1 MDNAETR
8 CDQVGVSAATPEA
21 ATVAVTSP
29 GGDLPDVGLVGR
41 TRPTESTFVT
51 ALDGTTGHPVSTG
64 VMGATS
70 HPPPSPEDS
79 VLASIARIEARFSGL
94 CERQERT
101 EDAMAVLMSARHTSG
116 TQRVPPTPVHFGG
129 IGPGSLFPSGDPAVI
144 HNRRNRRNEG
154 LESDSSEELERS
166 HAERHTRSTASGQR
180 EQQPGG
186 FSRYVASTG
195 GDGGGPSLPS
205 QEGSVPSLPEV
216 GPGTIPATLL
226 QALTTQITVRIMEKM
241 ESDEFAHQ
249 LARRLG
255 NQDAGED
262 IVNEVFRSV
271 LTPERYR
278 LDDRSPVV
286 TDVMRNTSHRAIRS
300 MQTLMKGVPMFGNP
314 NGRPLAVI
322 GFLSSFKAAA
332 DKALVNEGLAVEIL
346 PFFVDERVRGILRQ
360 TAPMP
365 GMRCVAF
372 GLPAP
377 HGPTPRG
384 PTPYR
389 EGAGRGDNEASDQD
403 PIPAQVAHRGTGS
416 ASTALL
422 APIQCSDDRF
432 AAVLSYETY
441 RLRNKKAKYGS
452 AEARKMGRK
461 TRDMKHSFAGYPPFR
476 GKEPLRI
483 FAWLRKFVKAC
494 NDNDV
499 TEGMA
504 LYAAPHFMTG
514 DAEVRY
520 TRVLPDSAGTAS
532 GAKVDSYPEA
542 VNWLLLTYAEP
553 HTLALAQ
560 DTFSRAIKEPDEPV
574 EAFASRLRALSELCG
589 NIHSEGTMKQQL
601 IQGPPEYVRTDAFV
615 FNTPSATYQQ
625 LATYTAGKVK
635 AAQDMARLGQPSS
648 SRGAYPLGKGPRHA
662 LRL

>member
-1 MDNAETR
+1 MADAPITR
-8 CDQVGVSAATPEA
+8 SRSVVASGIPSRSPILPADGQDVGP
-21 ATVAVTSP
+21 VAVSFS
-29 GGDLPDVGLVGR
+29 DLK
-41 TRPTESTFVT
+41 
-51 ALDGTTGHPVSTG
+51 
-64 VMGATS
+64 
-70 HPPPSPEDS
+70 
-79 VLASIARIEARFSGL
+79 
-94 CERQERT
+94 
-101 EDAMAVLMSARHTSG
+101 
-116 TQRVPPTPVHFGG
+116 
-129 IGPGSLFPSGDPAVI
+129 
-144 HNRRNRRNEG
+144 
-154 LESDSSEELERS
+154 
-166 HAERHTRSTASGQR
+166 
-180 EQQPGG
+180 
-186 FSRYVASTG
+186 
-195 GDGGGPSLPS
+195 
-205 QEGSVPSLPEV
+205 
-216 GPGTIPATLL
+216 ATL
-226 QALTTQITVRIMEKM
+226 
-241 ESDEFAHQ
+241 
-249 LARRLG
+249 
-255 NQDAGED
+255 ED
-262 IVNEVFRSV
+262 FRSQIIA
-271 LTPERYR
+271 
-278 LDDRSPVV
+278 D
-286 TDVMRNTSHRAIRS
+286 
-300 MQTLMKGVPMFGNP
+300 
-314 NGRPLAVI
+314 LA
-322 GFLSSFKAAA
+322 
-332 DKALVNEGLAVEIL
+332 
-346 PFFVDERVRGILRQ
+346 
-360 TAPMP
+360 
-365 GMRCVAF
+365 
-372 GLPAP
+372 
-377 HGPTPRG
+377 
-384 PTPYR
+384 
-389 EGAGRGDNEASDQD
+389 GASEASDQD

-461 TRDMKHSFAGYPPFR
+461 TRDMKHSFAGYPPFS

-601 IQGPPEYVRTDAFV
+601 IQGLPEYVRTDAFV

-648 SRGAYPLGKGPRHA
+648 SRGAYPLGKGPRRTDLLPASQKATKARELFVEQMRQLRGNPREATSGQRSGPSARVLA
-662 LRL
+662 LQAIYDGMEVLGECFPPELLEYQLGPSEDHEAKDADAGEC

>member
-1 MDNAETR
+1 MA
-8 CDQVGVSAATPEA
+8 
-21 ATVAVTSP
+21 
-29 GGDLPDVGLVGR
+29 
-41 TRPTESTFVT
+41 
-51 ALDGTTGHPVSTG
+51 
-64 VMGATS
+64 
-70 HPPPSPEDS
+70 
-79 VLASIARIEARFSGL
+79 
-94 CERQERT
+94 
-101 EDAMAVLMSARHTSG
+101 DA
-116 TQRVPPTPVHFGG
+116 P
-129 IGPGSLFPSGDPAVI
+129 I
-144 HNRRNRRNEG
+144 
-154 LESDSSEELERS
+154 
-166 HAERHTRSTASGQR
+166 TRSR
-180 EQQPGG
+180 
-186 FSRYVASTG
+186 
-195 GDGGGPSLPS
+195 
-205 QEGSVPSLPEV
+205 SVPSDASRPTS
-216 GPGTIPATLL
+216 GP
-226 QALTTQITVRIMEKM
+226 
-241 ESDEFAHQ
+241 
-249 LARRLG
+249 
-255 NQDAGED
+255 
-262 IVNEVFRSV
+262 
-271 LTPERYR
+271 
-278 LDDRSPVV
+278 
-286 TDVMRNTSHRAIRS
+286 
-300 MQTLMKGVPMFGNP
+300 
-314 NGRPLAVI
+314 
-322 GFLSSFKAAA
+322 
-332 DKALVNEGLAVEIL
+332 
-346 PFFVDERVRGILRQ
+346 
-360 TAPMP
+360 
-365 GMRCVAF
+365 
-372 GLPAP
+372 
-377 HGPTPRG
+377 
-384 PTPYR
+384 
-389 EGAGRGDNEASDQD
+389 AGRGGGSRPGQAVASGIPTRSPILPADGQDVGPVAVSFSDLKATLEDFRSQIIADLAGARSARRPEAQEERGRRLSQGSDTTRTRRRRRRARRSRSSSSSPSTTSESSTSEDSEASDKD
-403 PIPAQVAHRGTGS
+403 PIPAQVAHHGTGS

-461 TRDMKHSFAGYPPFR
+461 TRDMKHSFAGHPPFS

-601 IQGPPEYVRTDAFV
+601 IQGLPEYVRTDAFV
-615 FNTPSATYQQ
+615 FNTSSATYQQ

-648 SRGAYPLGKGPRHA
+648 SRGAYPLGKGPRRTDLLPASRRNVEREDVFVVRGERSSSSNAPRPMPDRRTWTEARPSPPPEGGSSSRPRRAVRCFLCWEVGHMAHDCQMLTAAQREKATKARELFVEQMRQLRGNPREATSGQRSGPSARVLA
-662 LRL
+662 LQAIYDGMEVLGECFPPELLEYQLGPSEDREANDADAGEC